1 MYATTTVSCIY
12 SLVFPKMNKTR
23 KKDWKIRK
31 VRAWWPGDTHPHDQS
46 LQPSTHITH
55 WNWSSANG
63 ADTCG
68 HRKGRPERHRPPG
81 LPSGEG
87 ERTKPPSR
95 GSCAFCWGGGR
106 SLWGSHTQF
115 RAMLGLWALQRE
127 DGGRDGARGVHS
139 ASPTPSLSSQLKA
152 KPAPPPR
159 PFPQSK
165 RLTSRSR
172 PALSSRKDAAQRPAG
187 NVVHRERET
196 GPPQR
201 SAQAWSGCEGL
212 EASGC
217 DLGSTGRAWRLRCPF
232 PQTHAPNLA
241 HWAGGCVVALPG
253 LRIPI
258 ITLSHA

>member
-1 MYATTTVSCIY
+1 MYATTIVSCIY

-68 HRKGRPERHRPPG
+68 HRKGRPERRRPPG
-81 LPSGEG
+81 LPGGEG

-187 NVVHRERET
+187 NVVHRERERLVH
-196 GPPQR
+196 R
-201 SAQAWSGCEGL
+201 SGVRKRGRAVRGWRPLGVILDQLEGL
-212 EASGC
+212 G
-217 DLGSTGRAWRLRCPF
+217 GSAALSPKPM
-232 PQTHAPNLA
+232 PQTSLT
-241 HWAGGCVVALPG
+241 GLEVVLLPYQG
-253 LRIPI
+253 
-258 ITLSHA
+258 